1 MKEVEDKKV
10 GKASKVEQ
18 GADVEGTFKRLMS
31 YIRNYKLLYVGLSV
45 TTLVKIVVSLSI
57 AWFLATVTDAAVYG
71 SSESWTVMLAIGG
84 GIMLVDLIVQYI
96 DQVFRSRASASIR
109 KDLRE
114 DTLHH
119 ILRLPTNYTDK
130 RHSGEFLSRMTSDNQ
145 AVGETMG
152 TTLFGL
158 ISNPLL
164 AGAAF
169 VYLLTINWP
178 LALLCF
184 AMGPVMVVIGALS
197 GKAMRRT
204 AAGQQE
210 AVGEATVYLQDV
222 FGAPSVVKAYG
233 MERRTF
239 QAFLKRSRE
248 ILGWELRGAR
258 IQGGSAAASSFAG
271 NLMFVGAI
279 VAGSYLV
286 STGAITVGAMLAFIQ
301 LMNYLV
307 MPFSILPGMW
317 ANMQQGLGAADRI
330 FKVIDAP
337 SETKKLRENGDSA
350 SLLQELKME
359 GITFSY
365 DPDAES
371 KEAGRGIQELTLNA
385 HAGETIALVGQSGG
399 GKTTLFKLLLGLYPL
414 QKGQILL
421 NGKDAQQMEPQYRRS
436 YFAWVPQEA
445 HLFSGT
451 IRENIANG
459 RPDAGDEE
467 VEWAARMAEAYEF
480 VQEFPEGFDTKI
492 GERGA
497 RLSGGQRQRIAI
509 ARALLRDAPV
519 LLLDEATS
527 ALDNQSE
534 RKVQKALD
542 QLKKGRTTFVIA
554 HRLSTVQNADRIV
567 VMEQGRA
574 VEVGTHNELMAM
586 EGHYCALYRAQLRE
600 EAESVVPAVPA
611 S

>member
-1 MKEVEDKKV
+1 MEQQTGGAADKAPK
-10 GKASKVEQ
+10 
-18 GADVEGTFKRLMS
+18 GTFKRLAA
-31 YIRNYKLLYVGLSV
+31 YIRHYKALYAGLSV
-45 TTLVKIVVSLSI
+45 VSLIKIGLSLSI
-57 AWFLATVTDAAVYG
+57 AWFLALVTNAAVYG
-71 SSESWTVMLAIGG
+71 SEQSWGMLLAIGG
-84 GIMLVDLIVQYI
+84 GILIGEVIVYYI
-96 DQVFRSRASASIR
+96 DQVLRTKASASIR

-119 ILRLPTNYTDK
+119 ILRLPTKYTD
-130 RHSGEFLSRMTSDNQ
+130 RHHPGEFLSRMTSDNQ
-145 AVGETMG
+145 AVGEAMG

-164 AGAAF
+164 AIAAF
-169 VYLLTINWP
+169 VYLLTISWP
-178 LALLCF
+178 MALLCF
-184 AMGPVMVVIGALS
+184 AMGPVMILIGGLT
-197 GKAMRRT
+197 GKAMRRS

-222 FGAPSVVKAYG
+222 FGAPTVVKAYG

-239 QAFLKRSRE
+239 DAFVKRSRE
-248 ILGWELRGAR
+248 ILRWELRSAR
-258 IQGGSAAASSFAG
+258 IQGGSAAASAFAG

-279 VAGSYLV
+279 VAGAYLV
-286 STGAITVGAMLAFIQ
+286 KTGSIAVGSMLAFIQ

-307 MPFSILPGMW
+307 MPFSVLPGMW
-317 ANMQQGLGAADRI
+317 ASMQQGLGAADRI

-337 SETKKLRENGDSA
+337 AETGELRESVGKPSA
-350 SLLQELKME
+350 LRELKIENMSFDYETSSDHGSAE
-359 GITFSY
+359 GAQT
-365 DPDAES
+365 ES
-371 KEAGRGIQELTLNA
+371 KGLHGLNLTA
-385 HAGETIALVGQSGG
+385 RSGETVALVGESGG
-399 GKTTLFKLLLGLYPL
+399 GKTTLFKLLLGLYPPKEGRL
-414 QKGQILL
+414 LL
-421 NGKDAQQMEPQYRRS
+421 NGEDSEAMNPQHRRN

-451 IRENIANG
+451 IRENIADG
-459 RPDAGDEE
+459 SPEAGEQQI
-467 VEWAARMAEAYEF
+467 EWAARMAEAYDF
-480 VQEFPEGFDTKI
+480 IREFPDGFDTKI

-527 ALDNQSE
+527 ALDNESE

-554 HRLSTVQNADRIV
+554 HRLSTVQGADRIV

-574 VEVGTHNELMAM
+574 IESGTHEELMAL
-586 EGHYCALYRAQLRE
+586 EGRYCALYRAQMRDQQK
-600 EAESVVPAVPA
+600 EAVVTA

>member
-1 MKEVEDKKV
+1 MEQQTGGAADKALK
-10 GKASKVEQ
+10 
-18 GADVEGTFKRLMS
+18 GTFKRLAA
-31 YIRNYKLLYVGLSV
+31 YIRHYKALYAGLSIV
-45 TTLVKIVVSLSI
+45 SLIKIGLSLSI
-57 AWFLATVTDAAVYG
+57 AWFLALVTNAAVYG
-71 SSESWTVMLAIGG
+71 SEQSWGMLLAIGG
-84 GIMLVDLIVQYI
+84 GILIGEVIVYYI
-96 DQVFRSRASASIR
+96 DQVLRTKASASIR

-119 ILRLPTNYTDK
+119 ILRLPTKYTD
-130 RHSGEFLSRMTSDNQ
+130 RHHSGEFLSRMTSDNQ
-145 AVGETMG
+145 AVGEAMG

-158 ISNPLL
+158 LSNPLL
-164 AGAAF
+164 AIAAF
-169 VYLLTINWP
+169 VYLLTISWP
-178 LALLCF
+178 MALLCF
-184 AMGPVMVVIGALS
+184 AMGPVMILIGGLT
-197 GKAMRRT
+197 GKAMRRS

-222 FGAPSVVKAYG
+222 FGAPTVVKAYG

-239 QAFLKRSRE
+239 DAFVKRSRE
-248 ILGWELRGAR
+248 ILRWELRSAR
-258 IQGGSAAASSFAG
+258 IQGGSAAASAFAG

-279 VAGSYLV
+279 VAGAYLV
-286 STGAITVGAMLAFIQ
+286 KTGSIAVGSMLAFIQ

-307 MPFSILPGMW
+307 MPFSVLPGMW
-317 ANMQQGLGAADRI
+317 ASMQQGLGAADRI

-337 SETKKLRENGDSA
+337 AETGELRESA
-350 SLLQELKME
+350 GKPAALRELKIENMSFAYETSSDHGNVE
-359 GITFSY
+359 GAQT
-365 DPDAES
+365 ES
-371 KEAGRGIQELTLNA
+371 KGLHGLNLTA
-385 HAGETIALVGQSGG
+385 RSGETVALVGESGG
-399 GKTTLFKLLLGLYPL
+399 GKTTLFKLLLGLYPPKEGRL
-414 QKGQILL
+414 LL
-421 NGKDAQQMEPQYRRS
+421 NGEDSEAMNPQHRRN

-451 IRENIANG
+451 IRENIADG
-459 RPDAGDEE
+459 SPEAGEQQI
-467 VEWAARMAEAYEF
+467 EWAARMAEAYDF
-480 VQEFPEGFDTKI
+480 IREFPDGFDTKI

-527 ALDNQSE
+527 ALDNESE

-554 HRLSTVQNADRIV
+554 HRLSTVQGADRIV

-574 VEVGTHNELMAM
+574 IESGTHEELMAL
-586 EGHYCALYRAQLRE
+586 EGRYCALYRAQMRDQQK
-600 EAESVVPAVPA
+600 EAVVTA